1 MALLSHNIYE
11 IRKGVRKLALVTIGR
26 LHLEAAIARIMRA
39 GIAYRV
45 LETTG
50 AQVNVLLGAAECIAV
65 IDSFAEEN
73 LSRFSPEQDFIL
85 GAFLGYDLSQ
95 QCHRY
100 LGKRAR
106 LEVA

>member
-26 LHLEAAIARIMRA
+26 LHLETAIARIVRA

-45 LETTG
+45 WETMGT
-50 AQVNVLLGAAECIAV
+50 QVNILLGAPECIAV
-65 IDSFAEEN
+65 IDSFGEEN
-73 LSRFSPEQDFIL
+73 LSRLTPEQDFIL
-85 GAFLGYDLSQ
+85 GTFLGYDQSQ

-106 LEVA
+106 EEVA